1 MREAYKNTNYKAKRE
16 VITTL
21 FSTLKTP
28 SRKNASKAFTTC
40 LKIEKR
46 TKHAHPYNNYQ
57 SIRRK

>member
-40 LKIEKR
+40 LKIEKNQ
-46 TKHAHPYNNYQ
+46 TCPPIQ
-57 SIRRK
+57 QLSIN

>member
-28 SRKNASKAFTTC
+28 SRKKCIKSVYDMSK
-40 LKIEKR
+40 
-46 TKHAHPYNNYQ
+46 N
-57 SIRRK
+57 